1 MNCEILSVGTE
12 LLLGTTVNTDASEL
26 SLMLAEMGVNVYWHS
41 VVGDNP
47 GRLREAVALARSRAE
62 LIITTGGLGPT
73 CDDLTK
79 TVLAEAFGLSMEYHP
94 EEEAYIRARLAASG
108 RPFTDNNLQQAWL
121 PVGCHVLHNDW
132 GTAPGCA
139 FETGGVTVVML
150 PGPPHECCN
159 LFRHV
164 ARPWLAAR
172 VADGGAIVSR
182 NLRIFGIGESDME
195 ARLRPRMLAM
205 QNPTLAPYA
214 KEAEVLLRV
223 TAKAASEA
231 EAAALCE
238 PVVES
243 LRQELGGYVY
253 GVDEPSLEALC
264 LRLLTERG
272 MTLAAAESC
281 TGGLLSKRLTDVPGA
296 SAAFLGGAVT
306 YTESVKERL
315 ALVPAETI
323 ERHSVVSREVAL
335 AMAHGI
341 RENLAADFGVGITG
355 LAGPDGD
362 GVHPV
367 GTVFIALSAPD
378 GAFCRHMRGGEGR
391 SRNRLMAVNHA
402 LDMIRRY
409 LTGLPVVEEDTNHD
423 L

>member
-12 LLLGTTVNTDASEL
+12 LLLGSTVNTDAADL
-26 SLMLAEMGVNVYWHS
+26 SVMLAEMGVNVYWHS

-47 GRLREAVALARSRAE
+47 VRLREAVNIARGRAD
-62 LIITTGGLGPT
+62 LIVTTGGLGPT

-79 TVLAEAFGLSMEYHP
+79 NVLAEAFGLSMEYHP
-94 EEEAYIRARLAASG
+94 EEEAYIRARLAANG
-108 RPFTDNNLQQAWL
+108 RPFTENNLQQAWL
-121 PVGCHVLHNDW
+121 PAGSDVLHNDW

-139 FETGGVTVVML
+139 FEAGGVTVVML
-150 PGPPHECCN
+150 PGPPRECDS

-182 NLRIFGIGESDME
+182 NLRIFGLGESDVE
-195 ARLRPRMLAM
+195 DRLRARMLAM
-205 QNPTLAPYA
+205 SNPTLAPYA
-214 KEAEVLLRV
+214 KEAEVILRV
-223 TAKAASEA
+223 TAKAASAA

-238 PVVES
+238 PEVER
-243 LRQELGGYVY
+243 LRQELGSYVY

-272 MTLAAAESC
+272 KTFAAAESC

-296 SAAFLGGAVT
+296 SAAFLGGGVT
-306 YTESVKERL
+306 YTEAVKERL

-323 ERHSVVSREVAL
+323 ERFGVVSREVAL
-335 AMAHGI
+335 AMARGI
-341 RENLAADFGVGITG
+341 RENLSADFGAGITG

-367 GTVFIALSAPD
+367 GTIFIALAGPD
-378 GAFCRHMRGGEGR
+378 GEFCRRMNGGVGR
-391 SRNRLMAVNHA
+391 TRNRLMAANHA
-402 LDMIRRY
+402 LDMLRRY
-409 LTGLPVVEEDTNHD
+409 LTGLPVVEEEI
-423 L
+423 